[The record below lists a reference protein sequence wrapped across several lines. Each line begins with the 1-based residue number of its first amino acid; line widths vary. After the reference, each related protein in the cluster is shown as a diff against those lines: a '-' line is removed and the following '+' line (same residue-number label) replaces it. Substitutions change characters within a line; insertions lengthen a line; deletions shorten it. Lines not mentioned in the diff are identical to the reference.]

1 MSHLGS
7 AIREGTP
14 SVEVVKACIKG
25 IVYPLGTSLLS
36 QSQSALIPKPEVAFS
51 RLAHAQC
58 PSCLHTCDRENHKGY
73 LCGHLHEVRRFH
85 NASLPVSIPL
95 DEVPQNNLDCGL
107 PDEDVIALSEA
118 WSCDSSMLSPLLVL
132 SGKDTW
138 AIYDVLIGFS

>member
-1 MSHLGS
+1 MSHVGS

-14 SVEVVKACIKG
+14 SMEVVKAFIKG
-25 IVYPLGTSLLS
+25 MVYPFGTSLLS
-36 QSQSALIPKPEVAFS
+36 QSQSALIPKPEVGFS
-51 RLAHAQC
+51 RLANSA
-58 PSCLHTCDRENHKGY
+58 PKLPHTCGRENHIGY